1 MSVSQLQALQKE
13 TITEQDR
20 IELLD
25 YCMEHYGHDIKRVV
39 YSYVQNEVDAED
51 VTQEVFM
58 SVYQKIDQFNQDS
71 QLKSWLIRIAI
82 NKSKDHLRS
91 FKHRQQRLKDKLL
104 QSFKKESIE
113 TTTPEDLSIQTD
125 ENKQLIKQIY
135 ELPTKYKEVIILYY
149 FEQFTVKE
157 MADILKSNENTIK
170 ARLKRGRDRLKTIIE
185 SGGGDHG

>member
-25 YCMEHYGHDIKRVV
+25 YCMKHYGHDVKRVV
-39 YSYVQNEVDAED
+39 YSYVQNDDDAED
-51 VTQEVFM
+51 VTQEVFI

-91 FKHRQQRLKDKLL
+91 FKYRQQRLKDKLL
-104 QSFKKESIE
+104 QSLKKESIE

-157 MADILKSNENTIK
+157 IANILKSNENTIK
-170 ARLKRGRDRLKTIIE
+170 ARLNRGRDRLKTIIE